1 MVVIR
6 EPKIFILV
14 LILPKSFDKNLK
26 HEIQFITKS
35 NESLAENKAKNKIEQ
50 YCPNISIETIFM
62 NTKNSKTN
70 ELHKFAVKMSQR
82 LDLRSSNKHFTLRS
96 FISLFITTSSL
107 FITSGKIQEK
117 RIETINLK

>member
-1 MVVIR
+1 MEKKYVCNKRIQT
-6 EPKIFILV
+6 FYFGFDLS
-14 LILPKSFDKNLK
+14 KSFDKNLN
-26 HEIQFITKS
+26 HEIEFIIKS

-50 YCPNISIETIFM
+50 YCPNISTETIFM

-82 LDLRSSNKHFTLRS
+82 LDLRSSNKHFTLRN

-107 FITSGKIQEK
+107 FITSGKI
-117 RIETINLK
+117 

>member
-1 MVVIR
+1 MEKNMVVIR

-26 HEIQFITKS
+26 HEIEFIIKS

-107 FITSGKIQEK
+107 FITSGKI
-117 RIETINLK
+117 